1 MTREAHEITREEIM
15 ALDAYAAVRKDRR
28 AAASAI
34 KQNRRVAVG
43 PDATFYFEN
52 YDTMW
57 IQIHEMLYIE
67 KGGEEQVSDE
77 LEAYNPLIP
86 KGKELVA
93 TMMFEINDPVRR
105 DRELRRL
112 TFVERT
118 VSLRVGDEIIP
129 AVAESDVERT
139 KADGKTS
146 SIHFLRFPMNDDQ
159 IAAFRDPGTRVALE
173 IAPEHYTHMAGIPV
187 NVREALAQ
195 DFD

>member
-1 MTREAHEITREEIM
+1 MTRENHEITRAEIM
-15 ALDAYAAVRKDRR
+15 AMEDYAGVRKERR

-34 KQNRRVAVG
+34 KKDRRVSVG
-43 PDATFYFEN
+43 PYATFYFEN
-52 YDTMW
+52 FDTMW

-67 KGGEEQVSDE
+67 KGGEPQIADE
-77 LEAYNPLIP
+77 LAAYNPLIP

-93 TMMFEINDPVRR
+93 TLMFEIEDPVRR

-112 TFVERT
+112 THVEQT
-118 VSLRVGDEIIP
+118 VSMKVGDDAIP

-146 SIHFLRFPMNDDQ
+146 SIHFVRFPMTDAQ
-159 IAAFRDPGTRVALE
+159 IAAFRNGDVQVVLQ
-173 IAPEHYTHMAGIPV
+173 IAHDNYGHMAMMPA
-187 NVREALAQ
+187 NVRAALAA